1 MSAFSDPYALY
12 VLAAYAATGT
22 ILGALIWSS
31 IVASR
36 RARRELAVLE
46 RGLERERRR

>member
-1 MSAFSDPYALY
+1 MSPLADAYAPY
-12 VLAAYAATGT
+12 VLAAYAATAI

-36 RARRELAVLE
+36 RARRELD
-46 RGLERERRR
+46 GLERERRR